1 MRVCIIGKSKSNV
14 SLEIK
19 IALEERGHVCK
30 RLQIVDIY
38 FSSTANQFKAFHRR
52 IDLDQ
57 FDIFIFRNIAHGD
70 REYVFTLANYLESID
85 KIVFDRFLK
94 KYIENNINILFL
106 LSQHNIPTVQS
117 IFTLGRKTARDI
129 LIDLPHP
136 ILIKQDNTDTKNY
149 VMSEEWTDSYDAVRT
164 NTYKKFEFQD
174 YVNTRTLHRV
184 YMIGEQ
190 IVGGLRRQIL
200 DQDNKLSFSNKFR
213 SAFFQVEGN
222 LADLSQKVAQ
232 ALEFAFFHI
241 DFVEINGQFYVFN
254 VKRSTDFRLFS
265 KLSGINYCQKLVEF
279 LEETYQNKNQ

>member
-19 IALEERGHVCK
+19 IALEERGYVCK
-30 RLQIVDIY
+30 RLQVVDIY
-38 FSSTANQFKAFHRR
+38 FSSIVNQFKALHRR
-52 IDLDQ
+52 VDLDQ

-70 REYVFTLANYLESID
+70 REYVFTLANYLASLN
-85 KIVFDRFLK
+85 KIVFDGFLK

-136 ILIKQDNTDTKNY
+136 ILIKQDNSDTKNY
-149 VMSEEWTDSYDAVRT
+149 IMSDEWTDSYDAVRT
-164 NTYKKFEFQD
+164 NTYKKFEFQE
-174 YVNTRTLHRV
+174 YVNTRTLYRV
-184 YMIGEQ
+184 HMIGEHV
-190 IVGGLRRQIL
+190 IGGLKRQIL
-200 DQDNKLSFSNKFR
+200 DKDNKLSFSNKFK
-213 SAFFQVEGN
+213 STFFRVEDH
-222 LADLSQKVAQ
+222 LADLSKKVSQ
-232 ALEFAFFHI
+232 ALDFAFFHI

-279 LEETYQNKNQ
+279 LEKTYQNRYQ